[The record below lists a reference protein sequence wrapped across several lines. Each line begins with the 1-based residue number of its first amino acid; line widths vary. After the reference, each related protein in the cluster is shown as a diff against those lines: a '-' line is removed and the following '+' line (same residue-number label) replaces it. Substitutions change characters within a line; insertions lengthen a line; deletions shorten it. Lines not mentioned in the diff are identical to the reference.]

1 MIKHIVIFKLKDQ
14 AEGCTKEENAVK
26 IKSIL
31 DSLPGKIEQIRDYE
45 VGIDINKSERAF
57 DIALYSSFDSL
68 EDLQIYAKHPAH
80 LEVVDFI
87 MKVRIEGKVVDYEV

>member
-1 MIKHIVIFKLKDQ
+1 MIKHIVIFKLKDH
-14 AEGCTKEENAVK
+14 AEGCDKAENAVQVK
-26 IKSIL
+26 TML
-31 DSLPGKIEQIRDYE
+31 DRLPGKIEQIRDYE

-87 MKVRIEGKVVDYEV
+87 TKVRIEGKVVDYEV